1 MYTGLTLKHLKF
13 KCQRVHIAYFFGVII
28 LFNNNIIEVTE
39 WRSKVKELNWFKCWG
54 STFVTSHRPFLITIY
69 SKCES
74 PCALLFLPLILV
86 AFI

>member
-54 STFVTSHRPFLITIY
+54 
-69 SKCES
+69 
-74 PCALLFLPLILV
+74 
-86 AFI
+86 